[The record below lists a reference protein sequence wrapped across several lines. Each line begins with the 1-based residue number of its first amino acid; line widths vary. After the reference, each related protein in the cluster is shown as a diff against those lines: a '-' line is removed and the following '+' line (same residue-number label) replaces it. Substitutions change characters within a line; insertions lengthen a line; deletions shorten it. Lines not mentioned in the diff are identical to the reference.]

1 MKSEKE
7 EFLFASTTVPEVNEL
22 DQELFE
28 NLNRFAIQLGYL
40 NAAATTGRDLRDTRS
55 ISAPPGR
62 ACPRVQFKNS
72 KNIA

>member
-40 NAAATTGRDLRDTRS
+40 NAAATTGRMSASQAEKRVKDLYKAWKSHNKS
-55 ISAPPGR
+55 I
-62 ACPRVQFKNS
+62 KE
-72 KNIA
+72 